1 MVALDRTLDLSR
13 MPQMATDQILW
24 IARMLE
30 AAIQAFGLS
39 NRELEARLEWEEGS
53 LEEILQGRVEL
64 EPRHVVKILDALS
77 LEPPPAPDSEL
88 LDLDDSGSFLV
99 DELIGRFERLGYGP
113 AEASIP
119 EHPSPNGPELER
131 RIRAVLV
138 RAFGEQ
144 AGLEEGTLGN

>member
-1 MVALDRTLDLSR
+1 MVALDRCLELSR
-13 MPQMATDQILW
+13 MPRMATDQILW

-53 LEEILQGRVEL
+53 LDDILQGRVEL
-64 EPRHVVKILDALS
+64 EPRHVIRILDALS
-77 LEPPPAPDSEL
+77 LEPPAPESER
-88 LDLDDSGSFLV
+88 LDLDDSGSFMV
-99 DELIGRFERLGYGP
+99 EELIGRFERLGYGP

-138 RAFGEQ
+138 KAFGEQ
-144 AGLEEGTLGN
+144 AGLEEGALGG